1 MSEFDGLV
9 PGQTQDGLLIFRF
22 HKTSKLKFSKAK
34 ADNNIYPTG
43 NSNDDVLLDLL
54 VVILRTKLFD

>member
-1 MSEFDGLV
+1 MPEFDGLV

-22 HKTSKLKFSKAK
+22 NKTSNFKFSKVK
-34 ADNNIYPTG
+34 VDNNIYPTG
-43 NSNDDVLLDLL
+43 HSNDDVLLDLL